1 MFHRSI
7 SVTGFCLSLASLP
20 LSGWAIDPF
29 NVDAMAKQNAYVS
42 TPTQASILCQQ
53 SSSVSGQLS
62 LPEAMVRLLCTH
74 PKLAQSVAESE
85 VAAAGVGVAL
95 SNYLPRLS
103 ANVDYNWSEQRFEE
117 LGSTSK
123 VDRRGNSL
131 KLNWQLFDFGR
142 TQAKVAQSSALVDL
156 ANATQDVV
164 MQQLVT
170 TGLNAYFDAVVA
182 QAQLQARKAAV
193 ALSQRSLAVVQGR
206 HVGGVTT
213 QDELLQAKSRLAQA
227 QLLLQKAE
235 DAWHLKKGLLANLLS
250 LSLNDPINL
259 PLPEQLTFANR
270 SFMSLSLDQ
279 YLQQATEL
287 HPRVLSAKAQQAA
300 SQSKVDLAQAE
311 HLPVLSLNGQYVN
324 APPPTGSIF
333 VPDYYST
340 IGVQL
345 SLPLSQGFETS
356 YRVKEATAEAQAKQ
370 WAIEQELLQARAD
383 VWQAFHEWQ
392 TNDKQ
397 RMALTQIVHLA
408 VQLEQVTQARYRAG
422 VGSVFDWLESQKLLA
437 EAQSDYAQKM
447 SETIAAQLR
456 LAAATGRVELT
467 VSP

>member
-1 MFHRSI
+1 MLQCAKFARCLWLG
-7 SVTGFCLSLASLP
+7 VACLSLP
-20 LSGWAIDPF
+20 VGAIDPF
-29 NVDAMAKQNAYVS
+29 SVDELAKQNQYVS
-42 TPTQASILCQQ
+42 TPTQVSLVCQGNPVPANQ
-53 SSSVSGQLS
+53 ISV
-62 LPEAMVRLLCTH
+62 PEAMIRLLCTH

-142 TQAKVAQSSALVDL
+142 TQAKVAQSKALVDL
-156 ANATQDVV
+156 ANATQNVV

-170 TGLNAYFDAVVA
+170 SGLNAYFEAVAA
-182 QAQLQARKAAV
+182 QAQWQARQEAV
-193 ALSQRSLAVVQGR
+193 ELSQRSLVVVQGR
-206 HVGGVTT
+206 HTGGVTT
-213 QDELLQAKSRLAQA
+213 QDELLQAKSRLSQA
-227 QLLLQKAE
+227 QLQAQKAQ
-235 DAWHLKKGLLANLLS
+235 DIWLLKKGLLANLLG
-250 LSLNDPINL
+250 LSLTDSINL
-259 PLPEQLTFANR
+259 PLPEQLSLSNR
-270 SFMSLSLDQ
+270 AFLSLSLEQ
-279 YLQQATEL
+279 HLQQAAEL
-287 HPRVLSAKAQQAA
+287 HPRVLSAKAQQLA

-311 HLPVLSLNGQYVN
+311 HLPVFSLNGQYVN

-370 WAIEQELLQARAD
+370 FAIEQELLQVRSD
-383 VWQAFHEWQ
+383 VWQAFQEWQ
-392 TNDKQ
+392 TSDKQ
-397 RMALTQIVHLA
+397 RSALTQVVSLA

-422 VGSVFDWLESQKLLA
+422 VGSVFEWLEAQKLLS
-437 EAQSDYAQKM
+437 EARLDYVQRL

-456 LAAATGRVELT
+456 LAAATGRVSLT
-467 VSP
+467 MEP